1 MPGFRTVIVKILC
14 LALLVEIFAAFRIS
28 PSAALARLL
37 VAPTFTR
44 PIIALL
50 LAVRVSLALLL
61 SRLSNFLTGL
71 ALSRAVLSITL
82 LVLPLSRFALILLI
96 AILLICH
103 CSHSLVKSGENCR
116 GGELQST
123 CRDFQCRNAISA

>member
-1 MPGFRTVIVKILC
+1 MPGFRYRHREDLR
-14 LALLVEIFAAFRIS
+14 LALLVEIFATFRIS
-28 PSAALARLL
+28 PSAALAGLL

-61 SRLSNFLTGL
+61 SRLLNFLTGL

-96 AILLICH
+96 AVLLIRHDC
-103 CSHSLVKSGENCR
+103 HSLETRRKLPWPKTARYVP
-116 GGELQST
+116 
-123 CRDFQCRNAISA
+123 

>member
-1 MPGFRTVIVKILC
+1 MC
-14 LALLVEIFAAFRIS
+14 LALLAGIFATFRIS

-37 VAPTFTR
+37 GALTFTR

-50 LAVRVSLALLL
+50 LAVRVSLAMLL
-61 SRLSNFLTGL
+61 SRLLNVLTGL
-71 ALSRAVLSITL
+71 TLSRAVLITL

-103 CSHSLVKSGENCR
+103 DFHSLKSGENCR
-116 GGELQST
+116 GG
-123 CRDFQCRNAISA
+123 